1 MKNIIKITENELYNL
16 IKESILSTLNEA
28 RNIKSQKLYNI
39 IQQHGGIQS
48 NQGIFDIHNL
58 TDEDIIDVVTYS
70 DWRYIVKN
78 GIRKF
83 AQTNNI
89 NLDISD
95 TLDVIELKDGNYL
108 LCKLRGGNFDRISK
122 QANAEREKLPGDFE
136 LLHNKT
142 NERTKNRYPRKGD
155 YVWNNKDAEDLFH
168 NPFFRKGEGNWTP
181 QNKQQAMDNIRNN
194 KRWFE

>member
-89 NLDISD
+89 NLDIAD
-95 TLDVIELKDGNYL
+95 TLDVIKLKDGNYL

-122 QANAEREKLPGDFE
+122 QSNAEREKLPGDFE